1 MKKLA
6 VIFLVLGI
14 AITTHAQVRK
24 IPATVTDA
32 FKERYP
38 NAVSV
43 EWRDN
48 LSNFSATFLVD
59 SVKSEAKFDS
69 KGKWQGT
76 EFRISVE
83 TIPAEVMDGFKKS
96 KYGDWTLKDARKM
109 DLPDN
114 VVKYRLQVEK
124 TDINKRV
131 LIFNNNGKLLKNDMT
146 L

>member
-6 VIFLVLGI
+6 VIFLVLCI

-38 NAVSV
+38 NAASV

-48 LSNFSATFLVD
+48 LSNFSATFLID
-59 SVKSEAKFDS
+59 SVKSEAKFNS
-69 KGKWQGT
+69 KGKWEGT
-76 EFRISVE
+76 DFRISVAS
-83 TIPAEVMDGFKKS
+83 IPAEVMDGFKKS
-96 KYGDWTLKDARKM
+96 KYGDWTINDARKM

-114 VVKYRLQVEK
+114 VVKYRLVVEK

-131 LIFNNNGKLLKNDMT
+131 LIFNNNGKLLKNDVT

>member
-76 EFRISVE
+76 DFRINVE
-83 TIPAEVMDGFKKS
+83 SIPAEVMDGFKKS
-96 KYGDWTLKDARKM
+96 KYGDWTINDARKM

-114 VVKYRLQVEK
+114 VVKYRLVVEK

-131 LIFNNNGKLLKNDMT
+131 LIFNNNGKLLKNDIT

>member
-1 MKKLA
+1 MKKLL
-6 VIFLVLGI
+6 VLFLVCGF
-14 AITTHAQVRK
+14 AMTTQSQVRK
-24 IPATVTDA
+24 IPAEVTDA

-48 LSNFSATFLVD
+48 LSNFSATFLID
-59 SVKSEAKFDS
+59 SVKSEAKFSS

-76 EFRISVE
+76 DFRISVE
-83 TIPAEVMDGFKKS
+83 SIPAEVMDGFKKS
-96 KYGDWTLKDARKM
+96 KYGDWTIYDVRKM